1 MLLQMAVDTRS
12 TRDAESLGMLSSLY
26 GSGDSWL
33 ASLMV
38 LSFEQVGLPRMGL
51 PRM

>member
-12 TRDAESLGMLSSLY
+12 TRNAESLGMLSCQS

-38 LSFEQVGLPRMGL
+38 LCHMSLLCKSILLVL
-51 PRM
+51 